1 MCLVVREFL
10 HVDRG
15 TDSLADRHMAKL
27 YVSATFFVT
36 KPRMQGNNNLIKECE
51 HKLMKWQGISS
62 LATPYECVEV
72 HLETTLKC
80 AEINFELPLNRYE
93 YCCMEI
99 HLK

>member
-1 MCLVVREFL
+1 
-10 HVDRG
+10 
-15 TDSLADRHMAKL
+15 
-27 YVSATFFVT
+27 
-36 KPRMQGNNNLIKECE
+36 
-51 HKLMKWQGISS
+51 MKWQGISS